1 MSFSSNDTSSF
12 HNNGMKGEVVGS
24 RPTRCMCNLSIKR
37 TPSIIDSLYLGLLK
51 EKNFELEN

>member
-1 MSFSSNDTSSF
+1 ME
-12 HNNGMKGEVVGS
+12 GEVVGS

-37 TPSIIDSLYLGLLK
+37 THSIIDSLYLGLLK